1 MITVSKA
8 RVYSYYNEFN
18 PQAAAWLRELI
29 KQKLIADGEVDE
41 RSIVDVEASDIR
53 GFTQCHWF
61 AGVGG
66 WSYSLRLAGI
76 PDDFPVWSAS
86 LPCQPFSCAG
96 NQQGKNDDRHLLPHY
111 LELVRQCKPTI
122 QLGEQV
128 EGAIKHGWLDD
139 LSKELGI
146 LGYETA
152 FSIIPAAAVGAPHI
166 RSRLYWAAK
175 L

>member
-29 KQKLIADGEVDE
+29 KQGLIADGEVDE

-96 NQQGKNDDRHLLPHY
+96 NQQGKMTIDTYCHTTLNSLDSASLQSNLESKLKARLSTGGSMTCLKNLEFWDMKQLFLLF
-111 LELVRQCKPTI
+111 LLLLLVRLT
-122 QLGEQV
+122 
-128 EGAIKHGWLDD
+128 
-139 LSKELGI
+139 
-146 LGYETA
+146 Y
-152 FSIIPAAAVGAPHI
+152 AVDYIG
-166 RSRLYWAAK
+166 L